1 MTLALLSHIRGD
13 TYGGAEIFFSDV
25 AKLLLN
31 KQRFDEVICCFAT
44 SYDEFSDELRLKPYG
59 IKIINTGKN
68 LESVFLNSKYSKSRS
83 LLGFYHSIQ
92 LRRLVKELRPELV
105 FVAHEAFKP
114 LERIIN
120 NSNNNNNKEHALIHY
135 VHNPYEFVP
144 DPSDPIVKPF
154 SLITNRYII
163 KGNDFSDVVLA
174 NSNSTRKQCI
184 KRWNRNDCIV
194 LYPSIKIDEIATY
207 ISSSSSSS
215 SRDDICIVL
224 SRLSPEKKIE
234 LAIEAFKTKVLK
246 NKQLLI
252 IGYLS
257 RENKNYYQRLRDLS
271 KRNEN
276 IKILPNLRRND
287 VLTLLSKAKILFH
300 PMPDEHFG
308 IAIIEA
314 MAAGCL
320 PVVHASGG
328 PLEIVDNG
336 RYGLIYRDL
345 SEIPELLNRAFNLSK
360 HFQHKVKNRA
370 LQFDI
375 KHFQEKLITLI
386 NNVNNVGR

>member
-25 AKLLLN
+25 AKLLLD
-31 KQRFDEVICCFAT
+31 KQIFDEVICCFAT
-44 SYDEFSDELRLKPYG
+44 SYDEYSDELRLKPYG

-68 LESVFLNSKYSKSRS
+68 FERTLLDSKYSKSRS
-83 LLGFYHSIQ
+83 ILGFYHSMQ
-92 LRRLVKELRPELV
+92 LRRLVKELQPELV

-120 NSNNNNNKEHALIHY
+120 KNNNYKKPALIHY

-144 DPSDPIVKPF
+144 DPLDPIVKLLSVF
-154 SLITNRYII
+154 TNRYII
-163 KGNDFSDVVLA
+163 KRNDFSDAVLA
-174 NSNSTRKQCI
+174 NSNSTRKECI
-184 KRWNRNDCIV
+184 KRWNRSDCMV

-207 ISSSSSSS
+207 ISSPSS
-215 SRDDICIVL
+215 SRDDVCIVL

-234 LAIEAFKTKVLK
+234 LAIEAFNSKVLK

-257 RENKNYYQRLRDLS
+257 RENKNYYQKLCGLS
-271 KRNEN
+271 KGNDN

-287 VLTLLSKAKILFH
+287 VLTLLFKSKVLFH
-300 PMPDEHFG
+300 PMPNEHFG

-336 RYGLIYRDL
+336 QYGLIYRD
-345 SEIPELLNRAFNLSK
+345 SREIPELLIRAFNLSE
-360 HFQHKVKNRA
+360 HFQEKVKSRA

-375 KHFQEKLITLI
+375 KHFQEKLITVI
-386 NNVNNVGR
+386 NNVGC

>member
-25 AKLLLN
+25 AKILVN
-31 KQRFDEVICCFAT
+31 NQRFDEVICCYAT
-44 SYDEFSDELRLKPYG
+44 SYDECADELCLKPYG

-68 LESVFLNSKYSKSRS
+68 LESLFLNSKYSKSRS

-92 LRRLVKELRPELV
+92 LRRLVEELQPELV

-114 LERIIN
+114 LERIIIN
-120 NSNNNNNKEHALIHY
+120 NNNNNKKYALIHY

-144 DPSDPIVKPF
+144 DPSDAIVKMF
-154 SLITNRYII
+154 SFITNRYII

-207 ISSSSSSS
+207 ISSSSSSK
-215 SRDDICIVL
+215 DDICIVL

-234 LAIEAFKTKVLK
+234 LAIEAFKTKVLR

-252 IGYLS
+252 IGYLA
-257 RENKNYYQRLRDLS
+257 RENKNYYHRLRDMS
-271 KRNEN
+271 KRNQN
-276 IKILPNLRRND
+276 IKILPNLRRNE
-287 VLTLLSKAKILFH
+287 VLILLSKSKVLFH
-300 PMPDEHFG
+300 PNPNEHFG

-336 RYGLIYRDL
+336 RYGLIYKDAM
-345 SEIPELLNRAFNLSK
+345 EIPELLNLAFNLSE
-360 HFQHKVKNRA
+360 HFQHKVKSRA

-386 NNVNNVGR
+386 NNVGC

>member
-92 LRRLVKELRPELV
+92 LRRLVKELQPELV

-345 SEIPELLNRAFNLSK
+345 SEIPELLNCAFNLSK

-375 KHFQEKLITLI
+375 KHFQEKLIALI
-386 NNVNNVGR
+386 NNVGR

>member
-92 LRRLVKELRPELV
+92 LRRLVKELQPELV

-336 RYGLIYRDL
+336 QYGLIYRDA

>member
-92 LRRLVKELRPELV
+92 LRRLVKELQPELV

-207 ISSSSSSS
+207 TSSSSSSS